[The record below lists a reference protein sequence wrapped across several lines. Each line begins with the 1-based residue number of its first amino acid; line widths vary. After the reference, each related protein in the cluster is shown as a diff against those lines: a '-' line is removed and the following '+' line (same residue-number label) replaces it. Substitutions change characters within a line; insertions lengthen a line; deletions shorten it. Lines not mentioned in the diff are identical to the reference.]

1 MLSLDNLV
9 VVLADNRARQPA
21 WEAALAWARP
31 SGARVHVFLPVATD
45 TPRGLE
51 LAPGL
56 EAMAEEG
63 AEFDGERWLQAWLS
77 DVPPGT
83 THTVSSTGKWVDA
96 VLHETR
102 RQEAGLLVLSAE
114 AVTPKDLHQLLRQL
128 PCPLYL
134 ARRGQPPRRI
144 GGALTPVAEDPVH
157 KLLNEVVLEHLLML
171 ARWWQAEPVLVS
183 AYPNPADLVPLMGDT
198 YTVGDV
204 SSEVTESYRQRLTA
218 AAAAMGLSQAPVL
231 AQLGLPDLVI
241 PLLARDGG
249 IDCLLLGLVPRH
261 TLAAFWL
268 GNTAEDLLQ
277 RIDCDALVLRP
288 QDYYDPH

>member
-1 MLSLDNLV
+1 MLSLENLV
-9 VVLADNRARQPA
+9 VVLADDRARQPA
-21 WEAALAWARP
+21 WEAALSWAAP
-31 SGARVHVFLPVATD
+31 SGARVHVFLPITTD

-63 AEFDGERWLQAWLS
+63 AEFDGERWLQSWLS

-83 THTVSSTGKWVDA
+83 THTVTTTTRWVEA

-114 AVTPKDLHQLLRQL
+114 AVAPKDLHQLLRQL

-134 ARRGQPPRRI
+134 ARRGQPPRRL
-144 GGALTPVAEDPVH
+144 GAALTPLANDPLH
-157 KLLNEVVLEHLLML
+157 KLLNDVVLEHMAKL
-171 ARWWQAEPVLVS
+171 AGWWQAEPVLVS

-198 YTVGDV
+198 YTIAEV
-204 SSEVTESYRQRLTA
+204 SGEVAEGYERRLKA
-218 AAAAMGLSQAPVL
+218 AAAAIGLGQAPVL

-241 PLLARDGG
+241 PVLVKEGG
-249 IDCLLLGLVPRH
+249 IDCLLLGLVSRH
-261 TLAAFWL
+261 TLASFWL